1 MGRAKAE
8 QTLVQIDKLPGGET
22 VETEIMS
29 CLSLPMLDGI
39 DERVKFELC
48 TALQCLQCS
57 RVLGTLTNENQ
68 PNSLKMNVDRQQLN
82 LDQ

>member
-8 QTLVQIDKLPGGET
+8 QTLMQIDKLPGGET

-39 DERVKFELC
+39 DERVSVTVYSVKSAREY
-48 TALQCLQCS
+48 
-57 RVLGTLTNENQ
+57 
-68 PNSLKMNVDRQQLN
+68 
-82 LDQ
+82 